1 MKTKAALLLEMG
13 RPKPYAKSAPI
24 VIEELELDGPGPGE
38 VLVEMAAAGL
48 CHSDLSVINGSR
60 PRPMPMVLG
69 HEAAGVVR
77 ELGSGVVGL
86 KPGDHVVFSYVPA
99 CRRCLE
105 CVAGRPAM
113 CRVGAVA
120 NGAGTLLSG
129 ARRFKRR
136 GEPVYHHLGVCGFSE
151 FTVCSQESLVK
162 IDPALPLDRAA
173 LFGCAIATGVGAV
186 VNTARVEPAS
196 SVAVFGLGGVGL
208 AAIMGAKVCG
218 ARPIVAVDVLASK
231 FELARKLGATHTV
244 EASGGDVVERVR
256 ELTDGGAAYVFDAT
270 GVAKV
275 LEQAFAATARGGTTV
290 VIGLPH
296 PDHRASLSPLAM
308 VAEERVL
315 KGCYMGS
322 VIPWRDVP
330 RFIELYRA
338 GLLPMDALITGTV
351 SLEELNHGFDRLDRG
366 EAVRQVLRI
375 HERAA

>member
-24 VIEELELDGPGPGE
+24 AIEELELDGPGPGE
-38 VLVEMAAAGL
+38 VLVEMGAAGL

-60 PRPMPMVLG
+60 PRPLPMVLG

-77 ELGSGVVGL
+77 ELGAGVQGF
-86 KPGDHVVFSYVPA
+86 KPGDHVVFSFVPA

-105 CVAGRPAM
+105 CVSGRPAM
-113 CRVGAVA
+113 CRVGAAA
-120 NGAGTLLSG
+120 NGAGTLLG
-129 ARRFKRR
+129 GGRRFKRN
-136 GEPVYHHLGVCGFSE
+136 GKPVNHHLGVSGFSE
-151 FTVCSQESLVK
+151 LSVCSQDSLVK
-162 IDPALPLDRAA
+162 IDPAFPLDKAA

-208 AAIMGAKVCG
+208 AAVMGAKAAG
-218 ARPIVAVDVLASK
+218 AHPIVAVDVLASK

-244 EASGGDVVERVR
+244 DASQGDPPAAVR
-256 ELTDGGAAYVFDAT
+256 ELTGGGAAYVFDAT

-275 LEQAFAATARGGTTV
+275 LEQAFAATARGATTV

-296 PDHRASLSPLAM
+296 PDHRVTLSPLAI
-308 VAEERVL
+308 VAEERVI

-322 VIPWRDVP
+322 AIPWRDVP

-338 GLLPMDALITGTV
+338 GALPMDAMITGTV
-351 SLEELNHGFDRLDRG
+351 AFEGLNEAFDRLDRG
-366 EAVRQVLRI
+366 EAVRQILRPN
-375 HERAA
+375 ERAA